1 MAEMRVVP
9 RPMCGRVAGQ
19 KAIRRAGS
27 YIKVGSSNFWT
38 STRTSHSDILK
49 AIKSNKKLGRTFNCR
64 PPNPCTHPEHNV
76 EA

>member
-1 MAEMRVVP
+1 MAEARVVP
-9 RPMCGRVAGQ
+9 CPLCGRVAGQ

-27 YIKVGSSNFWT
+27 YIKVGSTNFWT

-64 PPNPCTHPEHNV
+64 PPPHSLS
-76 EA
+76 AIR